1 MNLFLR
7 KWKKYFVIAGL
18 LSCLVNLLQL
28 TFSFYMFSIY
38 GSVVQSFSHDT
49 LSSITV
55 LAVFSLIFLFFFSL
69 LRSKLL
75 HTAGLALEKNLGQD
89 VFQAMVGMRAGPTK
103 KTYQQG
109 LGDIATLRAFMGSDA
124 LFAVFDI
131 PWAPMYFFLI
141 FFFHPTLGL
150 VAVAG
155 GIVTLGLTLLQDRW
169 TRERLA
175 RANIRA
181 LEGRRFIDTMLNNAE
196 VVNGMGMGPAVYRR
210 FDENNRK
217 IILDQTVASRFA
229 GMAQSS
235 IKSIQIFMN
244 VMIYGLGAWLVIVEN
259 FDPGLM
265 IAASIIMGQA
275 ISPFMRA
282 LFGAKSISQARDA
295 YNRLHDFSHAMNA
308 RSVRMS
314 LPAPK
319 GSLRAAGVSF
329 VIDGRV
335 LLYNVSL
342 DLEAGEFLGL
352 IGPNGAG
359 KTTLSQVLLGIWP
372 ALSGSV
378 RLDGVDMYQWDK
390 KELGRHVG
398 YLPQTVELFP
408 ASVADNIAR
417 LGEPDMEEVQRVC
430 LQVGINSLIEEL
442 PQGYDT
448 QIGAASG
455 VVFSGGQKQRIGL
468 ARALYGSPKLLVL
481 DEPNSNLDEA
491 GEACLLRVLEDIR
504 STRGATC
511 VIISHKNE
519 LLRMVDKM
527 LLLQGGR
534 VVSFGPRDQVLQ
546 TIFKAS
552 QASSSEQPAQPPLTV
567 RATENV

>member
-1 MNLFLR
+1 
-7 KWKKYFVIAGL
+7 
-18 LSCLVNLLQL
+18 
-28 TFSFYMFSIY
+28 
-38 GSVVQSFSHDT
+38 
-49 LSSITV
+49 
-55 LAVFSLIFLFFFSL
+55 
-69 LRSKLL
+69 
-75 HTAGLALEKNLGQD
+75 
-89 VFQAMVGMRAGPTK
+89 
-103 KTYQQG
+103 
-109 LGDIATLRAFMGSDA
+109 
-124 LFAVFDI
+124 
-131 PWAPMYFFLI
+131 
-141 FFFHPTLGL
+141 
-150 VAVAG
+150 
-155 GIVTLGLTLLQDRW
+155 
-169 TRERLA
+169 
-175 RANIRA
+175 
-181 LEGRRFIDTMLNNAE
+181 MLNNAE
-196 VVNGMGMGPAVYRR
+196 VVNGMGMGPAVYKR
-210 FDENNRK
+210 FDENNKK

-244 VMIYGLGAWLVIVEN
+244 VMIYGLGAWLVIVEY

-282 LFGAKSISQARDA
+282 LAGAKSISQARDA
-295 YNRLHDFSHAMNA
+295 YNRLHDFSHTMSA

-314 LPAPK
+314 LPSPK
-319 GSLRAAGVSF
+319 GALRAEGVF
-329 VIDGRV
+329 FAIDGRV
-335 LLYNVSL
+335 LLYNISL

-352 IGPNGAG
+352 VGPNGAG
-359 KTTLSQVLLGIWP
+359 KTTLSRVLLGIWP
-372 ALSGSV
+372 ALGGSV
-378 RLDGVDMYQWDK
+378 RLDGVDMFQWDK
-390 KELGRHVG
+390 KELGLHVG

-417 LGEPDMEEVQRVC
+417 LGAPDMEEVQRVC
-430 LQVGINSLIEEL
+430 RQVGINSLIEAL

-448 QIGAASG
+448 QIGAGSK

-468 ARALYGSPKLLVL
+468 ARALYGSPTLLVL

-491 GEACLLRVLEDIR
+491 GEECLLRVLEDIR

-552 QASSSEQPAQPPLTV
+552 QASPSGQPGQPPLTV
-567 RATENV
+567 RATENA

>member
-7 KWKKYFVIAGL
+7 KWKKYFVIAGF

-28 TFSFYMFSIY
+28 TFSFYMFAIY
-38 GSVVQSFSHDT
+38 GSVVRSFSNDT
-49 LSSITV
+49 LFSITV
-55 LAVFSLIFLFFFSL
+55 LAMFSLLFLFIFSL
-69 LRSKLL
+69 LRSRLL
-75 HTAGLALEKNLGQD
+75 HTAGLALEKKLGQD
-89 VFQAMVGMRAGPTK
+89 VFQSMVGMRAGPIK
-103 KTYQQG
+103 RSYQQG
-109 LGDIATLRAFMGSDA
+109 LGDIATLRTFLGSDA
-124 LFAVFDI
+124 LFAIFDI

-175 RANIRA
+175 RANSLA
-181 LEGRRFIDTMLNNAE
+181 NESRRFIDTMLNNAE

-210 FDENNRK
+210 FDENNNK
-217 IILDQTVASRFA
+217 IILNQTVASRFA

-235 IKSIQIFMN
+235 IKSIQVFMN
-244 VMIYGLGAWLVIVEN
+244 VMIYGIGAWLVIGEN

-295 YNRLHDFSHAMNA
+295 YSRLHDFSNAMNA
-308 RSVRMS
+308 RRASMP
-314 LPAPK
+314 LPAPR
-319 GSLRAAGVSF
+319 GAMRAEGVSF

-335 LLYNVSL
+335 LLYNISL
-342 DLEAGEFLGL
+342 DLDAGEFLGL
-352 IGPNGAG
+352 VGPNGAG
-359 KTTLSQVLLGIWP
+359 KTTLSRVLLGIWP
-372 ALSGSV
+372 AFGGSV
-378 RLDGVDMYQWDK
+378 RLDGVDMFQWDK
-390 KELGRHVG
+390 KELGEHVG

-417 LGEPDMEEVQRVC
+417 LGLPDMEEVQRVC
-430 LQVGINSLIEEL
+430 RQVGIDSLLEAL
-442 PQGYDT
+442 PEGYDT
-448 QIGAASG
+448 MIGGANG
-455 VVFSGGQKQRIGL
+455 VIFSGGQKQRVGL
-468 ARALYGSPKLLVL
+468 ARALYGAPRLLVL
-481 DEPNSNLDEA
+481 DEPNSNLDEE

-504 STRGATC
+504 NSRSATC
-511 VIISHKNE
+511 VIISHKND

-527 LLLQGGR
+527 LLLQNGR
-534 VVSFGPRDQVLQ
+534 VVSFGPREQVLQ
-546 TIFKAS
+546 TIFNAS
-552 QASSSEQPAQPPLTV
+552 QAPLFGQPAKPSQTV